1 MVGGQTVKGDEHLSI
16 SLATAAT
23 VLAPLLLTIPPG
35 WTVAA
40 LFGVFI
46 GALAPDADAN
56 DSAIFHTRM
65 PGKRNRRVYFLP
77 IFGYGIK
84 YLVYYPIS
92 LPFILLLGERG
103 MPKHRGLLHSVI
115 GLVLMTLVVGF
126 YAWLLGTALLG
137 FSWNGTVQAF
147 LLGLFG
153 GAVFHLLEDS
163 CTKSGVAWLFPFSE
177 HRTRG
182 RITTGNGDRRPM
194 LYAGV
199 MSVGAVGTF
208 VASVIGMI
216 PAEFVPWSGA
226 VLATV
231 LWVVFLVVSKFGR

>member
-1 MVGGQTVKGDEHLSI
+1 MKGDEHLSI

-23 VLAPLLLTIPPG
+23 VLAPLLLTIPPE

-65 PGKRNRRVYFLP
+65 PGRRNRRVYFLP
-77 IFGYGIK
+77 FFGYGIK

-103 MPKHRGLLHSVI
+103 MPRHRGLLHSVI

-126 YAWLLGTALLG
+126 YAWLIGTAVLALP
-137 FSWNGTVQAF
+137 WNETVLAF
-147 LLGLFG
+147 LFGLLG

-163 CTKSGVAWLFPFSE
+163 CTKSGVAWLFPLSE

-182 RITTGNGDRRPM
+182 QITTGNGDRRPM

-199 MSVGAVGTF
+199 MSATAVGVF
-208 VASVIGMI
+208 AACAMDLV
-216 PAEFVPWSGA
+216 PAGCIPWSGA
-226 VLATV
+226 ALAAV
-231 LWVVFLVVSKFGR
+231 LWVVFLVVSRFG

>member
-1 MVGGQTVKGDEHLSI
+1 MGGDAVKGDEHISI

-23 VLAPLLLTIPPG
+23 VLAPLLFTIPPE
-35 WTVAA
+35 WAVAA

-65 PGKRNRRVYFLP
+65 PGKHRRRVYFLP
-77 IFGYGIK
+77 FFGYGIK

-103 MPKHRGLLHSVI
+103 MPRHRGALHSGI
-115 GLVLMTLVVGF
+115 GVFLMTLVVGF
-126 YAWLLGTALLG
+126 YAWLIGTAVLG
-137 FSWNGTVQAF
+137 FPWNETVQAF
-147 LLGLFG
+147 LFGLFG
-153 GAVFHLLEDS
+153 GAVCHLLEDS

-182 RITTGNGDRRPM
+182 RIVTGNDDRRPTAYV
-194 LYAGV
+194 LV
-199 MSVGAVGTF
+199 MGVGAAGIF
-208 VASVIGMI
+208 AACAMGMV

-226 VLATV
+226 ALAV
-231 LWVVFLVVSKFGR
+231 ALWGVFLIVSRFGW